1 MWICLLLSP
10 SHYVS
15 SSCFVWRAPPLRN
28 DLQRPQSIYDLPL
41 LLEHKLTK
49 LNSAKWSRHYSS
61 ADPRLYCCRFC
72 KYICGCYTDA
82 VCMFSS
88 VTGCDLC
95 VNQQNEVF
103 GKNTSI
109 QMLLTLKYHFN
120 ILICDWCTA
129 FILLIILN
137 ELAIIIH
144 FHSVMTQV
152 QGIVRVI
159 LTS

>member
-10 SHYVS
+10 RHYVS

-28 DLQRPQSIYDLPL
+28 NLQRPQPNYDLPL
-41 LLEHKLTK
+41 PLEHKLTK

-61 ADPRLYCCRFC
+61 ADPRLYCRRFC
-72 KYICGCYTDA
+72 KYICGCYWCCLHVL
-82 VCMFSS
+82 VCDWMWFMCQPTEWSIW
-88 VTGCDLC
+88 
-95 VNQQNEVF
+95 
-103 GKNTSI
+103 KNTSI